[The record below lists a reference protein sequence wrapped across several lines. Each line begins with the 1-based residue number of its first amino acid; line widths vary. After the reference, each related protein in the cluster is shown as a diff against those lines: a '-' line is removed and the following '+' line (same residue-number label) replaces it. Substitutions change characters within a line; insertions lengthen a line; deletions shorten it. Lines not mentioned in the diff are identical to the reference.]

1 MNFVLTR
8 YVLKAAGRDK
18 LFLSMF
24 LAVALAIA
32 LSIFTSSAAVTEKA
46 QFSLVYIGGALRLLA
61 IAGLSL
67 FVIFFVRRSFEARDV
82 EYLLTRPVSRISFIV
97 SHMIAFSLLA
107 LAVAAMVAFSVLLYA
122 YRVDQINMGTF
133 LWLAGIAGELF
144 IMVNVSFFF
153 AMVLTSPVS
162 GTLATL
168 GFYVLSRLMG
178 QLLSIVGAGFAQFP
192 GAEIMASVLKIIS
205 MFIPRFDLMAQTSW
219 LLYGVQNALENYG
232 FIVAQGLLFTGMVM
246 VATIIDFVKKQF

>member
-8 YVLKAAGRDK
+8 YVLKAAGRDR

-24 LAVALAIA
+24 LAVILAIA

-46 QFSLVYIGGALRLLA
+46 QFSLVYIGGSLRLLA
-61 IAGLSL
+61 LAGLSL

-82 EYLLTRPVSRISFIV
+82 EYLLTRPISRITFII
-97 SHMIAFSLLA
+97 SHMVAFSLLA
-107 LAVAAMVAFSVLLYA
+107 LAVAAMISFAVLLYA
-122 YRVDQINMGTF
+122 FRVDQINMGTF
-133 LWLAGIAGELF
+133 LWLSGMAGELF
-144 IMVNVSFFF
+144 VMVNVSFFF
-153 AMVLTSPVS
+153 AMVLTSPVT

-192 GAEIMASVLKIIS
+192 GAEILSNLLKVIS
-205 MFIPRFDLMAQTSW
+205 MFIPRFDLMTQTSW
-219 LLYGVQNALENYG
+219 LLYGVPNFIESYG
-232 FIVAQGLLFTGMVM
+232 FIIVQALLFTFMVM

>member
-32 LSIFTSSAAVTEKA
+32 LSIFTSSSAVTEKA
-46 QFSLVYIGGALRLLA
+46 QFSLVYIGGSLRLLA

-82 EYLLTRPVSRISFIV
+82 EYLLTRPISRISFIL

-107 LAVAAMVAFSVLLYA
+107 LAVAAMVSFSVLLYA

-144 IMVNVSFFF
+144 VMVNVSFFF
-153 AMVLTSPVS
+153 AMVLTSPVT

-178 QLLSIVGAGFAQFP
+178 QLLSIVGAGFTQFP
-192 GAEIMASVLKIIS
+192 GSEIMASVLKIIS

-232 FIVAQGLLFTGMVM
+232 FIVAQALLFTGMVM